1 MKFYRT
7 REGAGGAAAD
17 AKNQLT
23 TTGSRTAP
31 GPLLVPGDAKFITAV
46 WVSCVS
52 SNESATQGAY
62 LIRLEGPG
70 VNRGVFNIAAG
81 ADGGAV
87 ATGGTVLAPSTRIPV
102 NIAAIPAQEV
112 LVFAESLG
120 NDEGTYQY
128 SVTVEFSDVAGPEGE
143 ALGEITVEGDITAV
157 DTLTRLTAQ
166 GSVTAPSR
174 LVPPGSKR
182 LTRLVYA
189 VGHDSAA
196 DGEVTF
202 HLVLGGDAIKG
213 GEQIIT
219 LGGGSFIDVQTGS
232 DTGRNYMRA
241 QVLENIDLPV
251 TPNETLDISVEMAG
265 VDVGSAT
272 AVITAIFD

>member
-7 REGAGGAAAD
+7 REGAGGAAVD

-31 GPLLVPGDAKFITAV
+31 GPLLVPGDAKFITAL

-62 LIRLEGPG
+62 LVRLEGPG
-70 VNRGVFNIAAG
+70 VNRGVFNVAAG

-120 NDEGTYQY
+120 NDIGTYQY

-174 LVPPGSKR
+174 LVPPGSTK
-182 LTRLVYA
+182 LTRLIYA

-219 LGGGSFIDVQTGS
+219 LGGGSFIDVQSG
-232 DTGRNYMRA
+232 
-241 QVLENIDLPV
+241 
-251 TPNETLDISVEMAG
+251 
-265 VDVGSAT
+265 
-272 AVITAIFD
+272 